1 MKAFNQRF
9 TSNTRFM
16 IRNSSSQSWKT
27 FGNVDPAELSGKTPH
42 KVKNLLNGKWIDS
55 SKEEIV
61 LDPMNGDKFISV
73 PSTTKS
79 ESSDFIKS
87 LLSCPKSG
95 LHNPIKNPERYL
107 LLGDVTA
114 NAASKLKEPQVSE
127 YFAKLIQRVA
137 PKSFTQALGEVKVTQ
152 KFLENFGGDQVRF
165 LARSFGVP
173 GDHYG
178 QFSHGYR
185 SLPN

>member
-1 MKAFNQRF
+1 
-9 TSNTRFM
+9 
-16 IRNSSSQSWKT
+16 
-27 FGNVDPAELSGKTPH
+27 
-42 KVKNLLNGKWIDS
+42 
-55 SKEEIV
+55 
-61 LDPMNGDKFISV
+61 
-73 PSTTKS
+73 
-79 ESSDFIKS
+79 
-87 LLSCPKSG
+87 
-95 LHNPIKNPERYL
+95 

-114 NAASKLKEPQVSE
+114 NAASKLKDPQVSE

-185 SLPN
+185 SLPINLINFISVFKN